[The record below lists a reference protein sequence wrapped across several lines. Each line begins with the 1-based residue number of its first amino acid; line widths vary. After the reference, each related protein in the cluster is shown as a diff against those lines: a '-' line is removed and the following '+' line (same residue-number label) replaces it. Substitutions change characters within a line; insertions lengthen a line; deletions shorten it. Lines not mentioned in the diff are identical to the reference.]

1 MELKNANYGC
11 IRKMNEDEA
20 AGFIR
25 IGDKLLLSNDR
36 MLMFGDNGEVI
47 MDVENGKATINNNN
61 YGFRVTPHAKWEQSN
76 VSSRQVRC
84 SHCKGSVHFWH
95 GKREW
100 DWKFCKDCGAVMD
113 LEE

>member
-1 MELKNANYGC
+1 MCDAIWIGGDRMRISNESLTLYNEDGSILAEFDQNGSR
-11 IRKMNEDEA
+11 IKMNNVEY
-20 AGFIR
+20 R
-25 IGDKLLLSNDR
+25 Q
-36 MLMFGDNGEVI
+36 VI
-47 MDVENGKATINNNN
+47 
-61 YGFRVTPHAKWEQSN
+61 HAKWEQSN

-113 LEE
+113 LEV